1 MLDFIAE
8 PFGVIMS
15 FLYEYL
21 AFENYGVAI
30 ILFTLFVRI
39 LLFPL
44 TLKQQKSMLKTQAL
58 QPELEALRRSCG
70 NDSQLLMQEQQKLYA
85 KYDVNPMSGCLPM
98 LIQLPILLAIYN
110 IIRGPLVHI
119 AGLSSEVIAKLGE
132 LAGYAENAA
141 NYQIEINSKFLS
153 DATLVQQA
161 VEGGIIESGDV
172 FVNMTFLKIFNL
184 GVSPWTCISN
194 QDWSLLPLILIPI
207 LTLATQYLMQRIT
220 QPRKKDKKNEDPSMK
235 SMNLMLKLMPLMTF
249 YFAFITPAGL
259 GFYWA
264 IGNILSLLQTVLIN
278 KVFIKK
284 KEV

>member
-1 MLDFIAE
+1 
-8 PFGVIMS
+8 
-15 FLYEYL
+15 
-21 AFENYGVAI
+21 
-30 ILFTLFVRI
+30 VRI

-58 QPELEALRRSCG
+58 QPELDALRRSCG

-110 IIRGPLVHI
+110 IIRGPLMHI
-119 AGLSSEVIAKLGE
+119 AGLSTEVIAKLGE
-132 LAGYAENAA
+132 IAGYATNAK

-153 DATLVQQA
+153 DASLVQKA
-161 VEGGIIESGDV
+161 VENGIIESGDV
-172 FVNMTFLKIFNL
+172 FVNMKFLKIFDL
-184 GVSPWTCISN
+184 GVSPWTCIS
-194 QDWSLLPLILIPI
+194 QKDWTLLPLILIPV
-207 LTLATQYLMQRIT
+207 LTLVTQFIMQRLT
-220 QPRKKDKKNEDPSMK
+220 QPKKKDDKKNDDPTMR
-235 SMNLMLKLMPLMTF
+235 SMNLMLKVMPLMTF
-249 YFAFITPAGL
+249 YIAFITPAGL

-264 IGNILSLLQTVLIN
+264 IGNVLSLLQTVLIN